1 MSTST
6 EETTLDLE
14 RVKAAEEFRPFET
27 KLFNILHDLI
37 QPGNKLEP
45 TAAAAQINDLFPSN
59 GEDSSKAAVSPEEQD
74 DAATEPEAF
83 LWALWGLIIQVM
95 RLVPP
100 RHPGQDRMISL
111 LQSLRELPARS
122 LEIWGS
128 EQQLWSDFP
137 ILRPCLRDH
146 LDYIGQADPD
156 GISEWIN
163 QNSFMARLVG
173 KGLLSWDTLIVW
185 MMRDVLEDDLPQ
197 EEMVQ
202 DCYISVA
209 SEWITHAGTTI
220 YNQLS
225 SQEMTEQQK
234 RVMKGG
240 KLYEGPAGLRV
251 ERWGFWKSR
260 LAETSQQAS
269 GKVRPAA
276 RAAADRMAEIE
287 EQARVEKEMRG

>member
-1 MSTST
+1 MTMSTFT

-14 RVKAAEEFRPFET
+14 RVKATEEFRPFET

-59 GEDSSKAAVSPEEQD
+59 EEDSSKAAVSTEDQD
-74 DAATEPEAF
+74 DAATNPEAF
-83 LWALWGLIIQVM
+83 LWSLWGLIIQVM

-100 RHPGQDRMISL
+100 RHPGQDQMISL
-111 LQSLRELPARS
+111 LQSLSELPARS
-122 LEIWGS
+122 LEIWG
-128 EQQLWSDFP
+128 QFTPD
-137 ILRPCLRDH
+137 
-146 LDYIGQADPD
+146 IGQADPD

-260 LAETSQQAS
+260 LAEASQQAS
-269 GKVRPAA
+269 EKVRPAA
-276 RAAADRMAEIE
+276 TAAADRMAEIE
-287 EQARVEKEMRG
+287 EQAHVEKEMRG